1 MKNSLAIIKNNISGM
16 QVVSDSELKILISRE
31 ENDEE
36 TYNTIINFIEESRN
50 NNYTIDVQYDENGL
64 VNAIILSIVSE

>member
-1 MKNSLAIIKNNISGM
+1 M

-64 VNAIILSIVSE
+64 VNAIILSIVSV

>member
-1 MKNSLAIIKNNISGM
+1 M